1 MIAYFLDSSALVK
14 RYAVET
20 GTAWVNN
27 LCDPANNHLVLIA
40 NVTIVEVAAA
50 LASKRR
56 SKEITDETCRQ
67 VMQDFIR
74 DAATHYRVLGVD
86 QRVITLGVDLTGRQ
100 KLRGYDAVQL
110 AVALTANRTLLSQQ
124 LSPLIFVCADQ
135 DLLTA
140 ASSEGLP
147 TDDPNQHP

>member
-1 MIAYFLDSSALVK
+1 MSTYFFDSSALVK
-14 RYAVET
+14 RYALET
-20 GTAWVNN
+20 GTAWVSD
-27 LCDPANNHLVLIA
+27 LCDPASGHTILIA

-50 LASKRR
+50 VASKRR
-56 SKEITDETCRQ
+56 SRALTADVYNQI
-67 VMQDFIR
+67 MQDFIR
-74 DAATHYRVLGVD
+74 DVATQYQVLGVD

-110 AVALTANRTLLSQQ
+110 AVALTINRTLINQQ
-124 LSPLIFVCADQ
+124 FSPLTFVSADR

-140 ASSEGLP
+140 TGNEGLL

>member
-1 MIAYFLDSSALVK
+1 MTIYFLDSSALVK

-20 GTAWVNN
+20 GTAWVSSLCN
-27 LCDPANNHLVLIA
+27 LVNSHTILIA

-50 LASKRR
+50 LASKQR
-56 SKEITDETCRQ
+56 SREITPEAYDQ

-74 DAATHYRVLGVD
+74 DAATQYQVLGVD
-86 QRVITLGVDLTGRQ
+86 QGVISLGVALTGRQ

-110 AVALTANRTLLSQQ
+110 AVALTVHRALIGRQ
-124 LSPLIFVCADQ
+124 LSPLIFVSADR

-140 ASSEGLP
+140 ANNEGLH

>member
-1 MIAYFLDSSALVK
+1 VTIYFLDSSALVK

-20 GTAWVNN
+20 GTAWVSSLCN
-27 LCDPANNHLVLIA
+27 LVNSHTILIA

-50 LASKRR
+50 LASKQR
-56 SKEITDETCRQ
+56 SREITPEAYDQ

-74 DAATHYRVLGVD
+74 DAATQYQVLGVD
-86 QRVITLGVDLTGRQ
+86 QGVISLGVALTGRQ

-110 AVALTANRTLLSQQ
+110 AVALTVHRALIGRQ
-124 LSPLIFVCADQ
+124 LSPLIFVSADR

-140 ASSEGLP
+140 ANNEGLH

>member
-1 MIAYFLDSSALVK
+1 MTIYFLDSSALVK

-20 GTAWVNN
+20 GTAWVSS
-27 LCDPANNHLVLIA
+27 LCELSNGHTILIA

-56 SKEITDETCRQ
+56 SQDLTDEMYTQ
-67 VMQDFIR
+67 VMQDVIR
-74 DAATHYRVLGVD
+74 DVATTYKVLSVD
-86 QRVITLGVDLTGRQ
+86 QRVIALGVQLTGRQ

-110 AVALTANRTLLSQQ
+110 VVALTVNSALGAHELP
-124 LSPLIFVCADQ
+124 PLTFVSADG

-140 ASSEGLP
+140 AQNEGLP
-147 TDDPNQHP
+147 VENPNQHP

>member
-1 MIAYFLDSSALVK
+1 VSIYFLDSIALVK

-20 GTAWVNN
+20 GTAWVSN
-27 LCDPANNHLVLIA
+27 LCNSANGDTVLI
-40 NVTIVEVAAA
+40 VSITIVEVAAA

-56 SKEITDETCRQ
+56 SQEITPEAYAQ

-74 DAATHYRVLGVD
+74 DASVQYRVLGVD
-86 QRVITLGVDLTGRQ
+86 QNVVTLGVELTGRQ

-110 AVALTANRTLLSQQ
+110 AVALTINNALVGQQ
-124 LSPLIFVCADQ
+124 ISPLTFISADR

-140 ASSEGLP
+140 ANNEGLS
-147 TDDPNQHP
+147 TDDPNQYP

>member
-1 MIAYFLDSSALVK
+1 VTTYFLDSSALVK
-14 RYAVET
+14 RYALEI
-20 GTAWVNN
+20 GTAWVSS
-27 LCDPANNHLVLIA
+27 LCDPQNGHTILIA

-56 SKEITDETCRQ
+56 SQEITAEAYAQ
-67 VMQDFIR
+67 VLQDFIR
-74 DAATHYRVLGVD
+74 DASTHYQVLGID

-110 AVALTANRTLLSQQ
+110 AVALTINRALIAQQ
-124 LSPLIFVCADQ
+124 LPPLTFVSADG

-140 ASSEGLP
+140 ARNEGLHI
-147 TDDPNQHP
+147 DDPNQHP